1 MTKVAPWS
9 FSRIKAFE
17 QCPKQFYHEKILKEY
32 PFVQTD
38 AILYGNEFHKAAE
51 DYVGGGTPLP
61 KKFDYAKP
69 VIDSLNAKRGV
80 KLCEKKMGIT
90 ENLKPCGFYDKD
102 VWFRGIADLLIIDT
116 LGEIAWV
123 IDYKTGKNA
132 RYADKGQLELM
143 ALSVFIHYPEVK
155 KIKAGLVFVVS
166 NELIKAKYHEYDTS
180 SLWTKWLHKYGAMKT
195 AADKNVWNPRPNG
208 LCKRHCPVTVC
219 PHNGSN

>member
-1 MTKVAPWS
+1 MSVAPWS
-9 FSRIKAFE
+9 FSKIKAFE

-51 DYVGGGTPLP
+51 DYVSNDTPLP
-61 KKFDYAKP
+61 KKFDYAQAML
-69 VIDSLNAKRGV
+69 DSLNAKRGV

-143 ALSVFIHYPEVK
+143 ALSVFIHYPEVN

-166 NELIKAKYHEYDTS
+166 NDLIKAKYTVYDS
-180 SLWTKWLHKYGAMKT
+180 HSLWTKWLRKYEAMKV
-195 AADKNVWNPRPNG
+195 AADKNVWNPRPSG
-208 LCKRHCPVTVC
+208 LCKRHCSVTVC
-219 PHNGSN
+219 AYNGSN